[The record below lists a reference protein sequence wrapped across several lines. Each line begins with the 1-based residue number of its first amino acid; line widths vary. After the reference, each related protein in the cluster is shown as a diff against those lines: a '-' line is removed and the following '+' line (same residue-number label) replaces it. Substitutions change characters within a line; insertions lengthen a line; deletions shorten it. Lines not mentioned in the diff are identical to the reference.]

1 VTHPDRNSLAVAW
14 IESPVGLL
22 RAGASDTALYL
33 LEFVTADST
42 QVQPGASTPLL
53 DQTRRELAE
62 YFAGTRRRFEVPL
75 SFPGTPFQERVWTVL
90 CNIGYGERISYLE
103 ESRRVGDEK
112 GATHASH
119 GQARER
125 CPGSPVSGRTPAQ
138 KAIRAVAQVNG
149 QNPIA
154 IMVPCHRVINSDG
167 KLGGYGGG
175 LLRKQFL
182 LDLERGDRLL

>member
-1 VTHPDRNSLAVAW
+1 VTRLDDNSLQIAW

-22 RAGASDTALYL
+22 RAGASDTALHL
-33 LEFVTADST
+33 LEFAAADST
-42 QVQPGASTPLL
+42 QVPTSASTPLL

-62 YFAGTRRRFEVPL
+62 YFAGTRQRFEVPL
-75 SFPGTPFQERVWTVL
+75 SFPGTPFQERVWTAL
-90 CNIGYGERISYLE
+90 CSIGYGERISYLE
-103 ESRRVGDEK
+103 QSRRVGDEK
-112 GATHASH
+112 
-119 GQARER
+119 
-125 CPGSPVSGRTPAQ
+125 
-138 KAIRAVAQVNG
+138 AIRAVAQANG

-154 IMVPCHRVINSDG
+154 IIIPCHRVINSDG

>member
-1 VTHPDRNSLAVAW
+1 MTPLERSSLQIAW

-22 RAGASDTALYL
+22 RAGASDTALQL
-33 LEFVTADST
+33 LEFVVADSNPVPA
-42 QVQPGASTPLL
+42 QPGEVPAQPGANTPLL

-62 YFAGTRRRFEVPL
+62 YFAGTRRHFEVPL
-75 SFPGTPFQERVWTVL
+75 SFPGTPFQERVWTAL

-103 ESRRVGDEK
+103 QSRRVGDEK
-112 GATHASH
+112 
-119 GQARER
+119 
-125 CPGSPVSGRTPAQ
+125 
-138 KAIRAVAQVNG
+138 AIRAVAQANG

>member
-1 VTHPDRNSLAVAW
+1 MTLPDRHSLAVAW

-22 RAGASDTALYL
+22 RAGASDTALHL

-42 QVQPGASTPLL
+42 QVQPSASTPLL

-90 CNIGYGERISYLE
+90 CTIGYGERISYLE

-112 GATHASH
+112 
-119 GQARER
+119 
-125 CPGSPVSGRTPAQ
+125 
-138 KAIRAVAQVNG
+138 AIRAVAQANG

-154 IMVPCHRVINSDG
+154 IMVPCHRVINADG

>member
-1 VTHPDRNSLAVAW
+1 MTPLERSSLQIAW

-22 RAGASDTALYL
+22 RAGASDTALQL
-33 LEFVTADST
+33 LEFVAADSNPVPAQPGEAPT
-42 QVQPGASTPLL
+42 QPGANTPLL

-75 SFPGTPFQERVWTVL
+75 SFPGTPFQERVWTAL
-90 CNIGYGERISYLE
+90 CSIGYGERISYLE
-103 ESRRVGDEK
+103 QSRRVGDEK
-112 GATHASH
+112 
-119 GQARER
+119 
-125 CPGSPVSGRTPAQ
+125 
-138 KAIRAVAQVNG
+138 AIRAVAQANG

>member
-1 VTHPDRNSLAVAW
+1 MTPLERSSLQIAW

-22 RAGASDTALYL
+22 RAGASDTALQL
-33 LEFVTADST
+33 LEFVAADSNPLPADPG
-42 QVQPGASTPLL
+42 QLRAQPGEIPTHPGANTPLL

-75 SFPGTPFQERVWTVL
+75 SFPGTPFQERVWSAL
-90 CNIGYGERISYLE
+90 CSIGYGERISYLE
-103 ESRRVGDEK
+103 QSRRVGDEK
-112 GATHASH
+112 
-119 GQARER
+119 
-125 CPGSPVSGRTPAQ
+125 
-138 KAIRAVAQVNG
+138 AIRAVAQANG

-154 IMVPCHRVINSDG
+154 ILVPCHRVINSDG

>member
-1 VTHPDRNSLAVAW
+1 MTRVERTSLQIAW

-22 RAGASDTALYL
+22 RAGASQTALQL
-33 LEFVTADST
+33 LEFVGAQPFDSEHGQGQGQT
-42 QVQPGASTPLL
+42 QPSARTPLL
-53 DQTRRELAE
+53 EQTRRELAE
-62 YFAGTRRRFEVPL
+62 YFAGTRQRFEVPL
-75 SFPGTPFQERVWTVL
+75 SFPGTPFQERVWTAL

-103 ESRRVGDEK
+103 QSRRVGDEK
-112 GATHASH
+112 
-119 GQARER
+119 
-125 CPGSPVSGRTPAQ
+125 
-138 KAIRAVAQVNG
+138 AIRAVAQANG

-154 IMVPCHRVINSDG
+154 ILVPCHRVINSDG

>member
-1 VTHPDRNSLAVAW
+1 MTRADSNSLQIAW

-22 RAGASDTALYL
+22 RAGASDTALHL
-33 LEFVTADST
+33 LEFAAADST
-42 QVQPGASTPLL
+42 QALPSASTPLL
-53 DQTRRELAE
+53 EQTRRELAE
-62 YFAGTRRRFEVPL
+62 YFAGTRRRFEVPV
-75 SFPGTPFQERVWTVL
+75 SFPGSPFQERVWTAL
-90 CNIGYGERISYLE
+90 CSIGYGERISYLE
-103 ESRRVGDEK
+103 QSRRVGDEK

-138 KAIRAVAQVNG
+138 KAIRAVAQANG

-154 IMVPCHRVINSDG
+154 IIVPCHRVINSDG